1 MKVESNIKQIS
12 NSNGLYIVLGSVYF
26 TYSMVYLPVQV
37 KVLEL
42 NMTDKKARIEGGWIE
57 LDRLYQTEE
66 DCPQR

>member
-12 NSNGLYIVLGSVYF
+12 NSNGLYIVLGGVYF
-26 TYSMVYLPVQV
+26 TYSMVYLPVQI

-42 NMTDKKARIEGGWIE
+42 NMTDKKARIEQGWIE
-57 LDRLYQTEE
+57 LDRVYQMEE

>member
-1 MKVESNIKQIS
+1 MKIESSIKQIK
-12 NSNGLYIVLGSVYF
+12 NSNGLYIVLGGVYF
-26 TYSMVYLPVQV
+26 TYSMAYLPVQV

-42 NMTDKKARIEGGWIE
+42 NVTDKKARIEQGWIE